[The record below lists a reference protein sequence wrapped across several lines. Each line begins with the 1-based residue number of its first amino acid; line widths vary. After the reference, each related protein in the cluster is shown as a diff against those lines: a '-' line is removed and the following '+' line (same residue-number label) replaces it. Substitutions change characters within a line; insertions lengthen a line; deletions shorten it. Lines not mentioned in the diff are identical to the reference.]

1 MLPKQ
6 SLLVGS
12 LTVILIF
19 SYIITGNILAEKGNS
34 ALLSL
39 EPSTI
44 TIPFLDS
51 RQGCTLLIL
60 KLKIYNVTNLKIFSL
75 KLDYNTSILEFIGSK
90 MDRIFYI
97 TVGGWRGEYTSGEL
111 HKAFSGSGTMFIY
124 YFKVLSF
131 GSTQIRLKDTSLLD
145 NSGSNISHVTSGAT
159 IKIRPYNEWMNEK
172 YNELKLKYNMLLIN
186 YNKILTKYKALN
198 STYEALLLNYN
209 ELNGKHNKLK
219 SKYNVLL
226 INYTE
231 ILAKYKALNPTYKA
245 LLFNYNELNKKYN
258 ELKSKHNILLINYK
272 EILTK
277 YQVLNSTYKA
287 LLFNYNELNN
297 TYHKLLLY
305 SHSIN
310 QSYNL
315 LKHHYNLLNS
325 SFTLLKRNYDS
336 LQKNYKNLQL
346 NYRELELQ
354 FKTIINLFTITKYII
369 YCFAITIIILIIVSI
384 YFIKKIH
391 R

>member
-1 MLPKQ
+1 MLSKH

-12 LTVILIF
+12 LSVILIF
-19 SYIITGNILAEKGNS
+19 SYITTGNILAKKGNS

-39 EPSTI
+39 EPSTV

-51 RQGCTLLIL
+51 KQGCTLLIL

-124 YFKVLSF
+124 YFKVLSI
-131 GSTQIRLKDTSLLD
+131 GSTQIRLRDTLLLD
-145 NSGSNISHVTSGAT
+145 SSGSSISHVTSGAT

-186 YNKILTKYKALN
+186 Y
-198 STYEALLLNYN
+198 
-209 ELNGKHNKLK
+209 
-219 SKYNVLL
+219 
-226 INYTE
+226 
-231 ILAKYKALNPTYKA
+231 
-245 LLFNYNELNKKYN
+245 
-258 ELKSKHNILLINYK
+258 K

-287 LLFNYNELNN
+287 LFFKYTELNN

-310 QSYNL
+310 QS
-315 LKHHYNLLNS
+315 YNLLNS

-354 FKTIINLFTITKYII
+354 FKTIINQFTITKYICLL
-369 YCFAITIIILIIVSI
+369 YTSPSP
-384 YFIKKIH
+384 
-391 R
+391 RDRG